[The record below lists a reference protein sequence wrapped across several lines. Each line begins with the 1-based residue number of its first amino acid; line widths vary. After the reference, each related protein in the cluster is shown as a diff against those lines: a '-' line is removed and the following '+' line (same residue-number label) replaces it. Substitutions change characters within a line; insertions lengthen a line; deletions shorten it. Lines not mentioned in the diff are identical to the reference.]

1 MKEHINERTYKLA
14 LIFIISLYWE
24 CLNSA
29 SLPCHRMR
37 TKFCTW
43 MMVEDEHRQKADE
56 NGTYID
62 RYELVVSVRTHI

>member
-1 MKEHINERTYKLA
+1 
-14 LIFIISLYWE
+14 
-24 CLNSA
+24 
-29 SLPCHRMR
+29 
-37 TKFCTW
+37 